1 MNQSRM
7 TLILI
12 GLALIALTM
21 FYGVYYAIF
30 DEHQTLTAMGTYMAN
45 GFVEAAAGNLPA
57 AFQAFDDYAAVG
69 LEYRNEVHA
78 HGHWGMLALIL
89 IVLGL
94 VFDRLAFSESR
105 RKLLATVLA
114 LSATLFPLGVL
125 LQNSAA
131 LLAGEVLAAAGSIG
145 MVVGLLAAAW
155 GLLRR
160 PDESLPTD
168 RG

>member
-7 TLILI
+7 TLILT

-21 FYGVYYAIF
+21 FYGVYYAVF

-45 GFVEAAAGNLPA
+45 GFVEAAAGNLSA
-57 AFQAFDDYAAVG
+57 AFEAFDDYAAVG

-78 HGHWGMLALIL
+78 HGHWGMLALVL

-105 RKLLATVLA
+105 RTLLARLLA
-114 LSATLFPLGVL
+114 SSAALFPLGVL
-125 LQNSAA
+125 LQNTSAV
-131 LLAGEVLAAAGSIG
+131 LAGNVLGAAGSIG

-160 PDESLPTD
+160 SDKRLRQVD
-168 RG
+168 

>member
-7 TLILI
+7 TLILT

-21 FYGVYYAIF
+21 FYGVYYAVF
-30 DEHQTLTAMGTYMAN
+30 DEHQTLVAMGAFMAN

-57 AFQAFDDYAAVG
+57 AFESFDSYAAVG
-69 LEYRNEVHA
+69 REYRNEVHA

-94 VFDRLAFSESR
+94 VFDRTVFSESR
-105 RKLLATVLA
+105 RKLLARVLA
-114 LSATLFPLGVL
+114 LSAALFPLGVL
-125 LQNSAA
+125 LRNTAFP
-131 LLAGEVLAAAGSIG
+131 LLGDVLAAAGSVG

-155 GLLRR
+155 GLRRR
-160 PDESLPTD
+160 PDEGRAAN